1 MVDSVIF
8 RKPDF
13 IRDRVARLIYKG
25 NGMIRSNSR
34 GFMCVGLS
42 AVVMLTL
49 AMLAFSQDSWAQ
61 DAEAAAPTILITG
74 TSRGIG
80 LEFVRQYAA
89 LGWNVIA
96 TCRRPHEAN
105 ELQAI
110 AEEYPNVKVEEL
122 DVLRHDMIDA
132 LAKKYKKQP
141 IDVLLSVAGF
151 FGDNLQMKG
160 SFYTRLNF
168 DLWDLYAHTNAIG
181 PLKMAEAF
189 YDSVAASEQKK
200 MMTISSQQGSI
211 EDSYGPGSY
220 FYRASKAALN
230 MFMHTLAE
238 DVKIKRAGIVVGL
251 FSPGLIIDD
260 RTRNLPLEG
269 KVERPISVAGMI
281 DIIEN
286 FTPEMSGG
294 FYKWSGEDVPW

>member
-1 MVDSVIF
+1 MIEGIFRRGRCVVIF
-8 RKPDF
+8 
-13 IRDRVARLIYKG
+13 
-25 NGMIRSNSR
+25 
-34 GFMCVGLS
+34 
-42 AVVMLTL
+42 AVVILALTFISASPNAL
-49 AMLAFSQDSWAQ
+49 AQ
-61 DAEAAAPTILITG
+61 DVDGASPTILLTG

-110 AEEYPNVKVEEL
+110 AAEFPKVKIEEL
-122 DVLRHDMIDA
+122 DVLRHDMIEA
-132 LAKKYKKQP
+132 LAKKYKDQP

-151 FGDNLQMKG
+151 FGDNLQMRG

-168 DLWDLYAHTNAIG
+168 DLWDLYVNTNAIG
-181 PLKMAEAF
+181 PLKVAEAF
-189 YDSVAASEQKK
+189 YGSVAASEQKK

-220 FYRASKAALN
+220 FYRGSKAALN
-230 MFMHTLAE
+230 MFMHTLSE
-238 DVKIKRAGIVVGL
+238 DVKIKRADIMVGL

-269 KVERPISVAGMI
+269 KVERPISVTGMI
-281 DIIEN
+281 GVIES

-294 FYKWSGEDVPW
+294 FFKWSGESVPW